1 MLPKSYFEKMK
12 ARALAKLEGD
22 DGLRAWIMWAK
33 KEIPREYA
41 MRERYKRWQDAESN
55 LKIADLMIRQLSCPG

>member
-1 MLPKSYFEKMK
+1 MSNLPRSYFEAMK

-22 DGLRAWIMWAK
+22 DGLRAWVSWAK

-41 MRERYKRWQDAESN
+41 CRVQYTKWQEAESN
-55 LKIADLMIRQLSCPG
+55 LKIAEQALR